1 LSGVDSLLVFVGPLG
16 EAEGWLLVEGDRV
29 ARRGDGLDGLPP
41 LADPESGGPLRIV
54 AVVPG
59 EEVAVH
65 WLELPAGLAPAQAL
79 VAARMAAADLGA
91 EGLADLHVALG
102 GETEGSG
109 LRAVALTPALRM
121 TRWIEQLQAHG
132 LDPDAIV
139 PEPLLLVPP
148 EQGFARF
155 ARGDVPLYRAATEAF
170 SIEPELAAVI
180 VGDGPVTELDRQAF
194 EDGIAPSLAA
204 MPVDLRQ
211 GVFAKRRRWKIEWP
225 WVRRIA
231 ALAIVLLAVTLAIQL
246 ASILRY
252 TYAADAL
259 EAETQE
265 VAVSVLPPG
274 TNTADPARR
283 LAERVAD
290 LRGSGAGYT
299 AITSAL
305 FAAVRA
311 TAGVELGAFTFER
324 DGSLRVAVLAD
335 TPANVA
341 LLQQRIQA
349 AGFATQ
355 AGQTQSAGGRPMME
369 MTVRAR

>member
-1 LSGVDSLLVFVGPLG
+1 MDSLLVFVGPLG
-16 EAEGWLLVEGDRV
+16 EAEGWVLVEGGRV

-41 LADPESGGPLRIV
+41 LADPESGDPLRVV

-59 EEVAVH
+59 EEVTVH

-79 VAARMAAADLGA
+79 VAGRMAAADVSA
-91 EGLADLHVALG
+91 EGLADLHVAIG
-102 GETEGSG
+102 GEKEGSA

-132 LDPDAIV
+132 LDPDALV

-148 EQGFARF
+148 DQGFARF
-155 ARGDVPLYRAATEAF
+155 ARGDAPLYRGATEAF
-170 SIEPELAAVI
+170 GIEPDLAAVI
-180 VGDGPVTELDRQAF
+180 VGDAPVTELDRQAF
-194 EDGIAPSLAA
+194 EDGLAPSLAA

-211 GVFAKRRRWKIEWP
+211 GAFAKRRRWKIEWP

-231 ALAIVLLAVTLAIQL
+231 TLAIVLLAVTLAIQL

-252 TYAADAL
+252 TYAADGV
-259 EAETQE
+259 EAETQA
-265 VAVSVLPPG
+265 VAASVLPSG

-283 LAERVAD
+283 LAERVAE

-341 LLQQRIQA
+341 LLQQRIEA